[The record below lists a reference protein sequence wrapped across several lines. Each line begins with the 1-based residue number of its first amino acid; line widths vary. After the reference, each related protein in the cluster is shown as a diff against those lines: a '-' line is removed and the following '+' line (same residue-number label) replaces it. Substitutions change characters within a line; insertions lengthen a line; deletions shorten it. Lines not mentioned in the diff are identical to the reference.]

1 MEYIQG
7 AAAHNFVP
15 AEESRIEVDNILDGL
30 VSNLLDSVFETPQPQ
45 ENFDPAAKEVVGDQ
59 RPRVFKRHSQV
70 NLNNPNS
77 ARLKESNGGGK
88 LNLVTLFDK
97 SNDISSKPSLFSGD
111 DDELALQ
118 KFEMRTKLL
127 EAQLDNRNKELRL
140 ALDRLRILEL
150 TIIDKDEQMEIIPD
164 LLVRAS
170 QATQY
175 EEELVQLK
183 ECLECLS
190 EELTTTE
197 SRLEALKTNWLG
209 RFSLWLCEKQ

>member
-1 MEYIQG
+1 MEYVQG

-30 VSNLLDSVFETPQPQ
+30 VSNLLDSVFESPREQ
-45 ENFDPAAKEVVGDQ
+45 ENFDPAAKDGVKDQ
-59 RPRVFKRHSQV
+59 RPRVFKRHSQA
-70 NLNNPNS
+70 NISNPA
-77 ARLKESNGGGK
+77 ARSKESNGTGK
-88 LNLVTLFDK
+88 LVTLFDK
-97 SNDISSKPSLFSGD
+97 SNDISSKASIFSGD

-127 EAQLDNRNKELRL
+127 EAQLDNRNKELRT

-183 ECLECLS
+183 ECLETLS

-197 SRLEALKTNWLG
+197 SRLDALKTHWLG
-209 RFSLWLCEKQ
+209 KFSLWLCEKQ